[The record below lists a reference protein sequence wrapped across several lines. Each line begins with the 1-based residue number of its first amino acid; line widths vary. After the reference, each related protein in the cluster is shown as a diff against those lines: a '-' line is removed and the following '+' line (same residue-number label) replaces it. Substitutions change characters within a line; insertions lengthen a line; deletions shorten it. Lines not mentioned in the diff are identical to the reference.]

1 MKLLAVDDDPTIL
14 EMLSN
19 CLTARHGFDLVCA
32 VHAEQALALLDDS
45 ETDFDCFLLD
55 IMLPG
60 IDGIALYA
68 KLRSLQKHRQTP
80 ILMITASTTA
90 DLMNRAFEAGATDFI
105 YKPLNGVE
113 LGARIN
119 TAGLLNDSLRR
130 ERVAHH
136 SLAELTDL
144 MKIRPEESFDLGVP
158 DVHDLNGFENR
169 LLRLPEG
176 CYAMNLIAIKLPQVR
191 NIFDTLTPAEFCRQ
205 MVRVAEAS
213 VEALQD
219 QRCILGYAG
228 NGVMVAAIFAR
239 SRIDPL
245 GVQRLVQQNLTQS
258 RQPSDAGGDLAED
271 VAVKSLTNQR
281 LWTARSACGKVRE
294 YVGQNA
300 PREQA
305 ATDDGDSF
313 FSFEI

>member
-1 MKLLAVDDDPTIL
+1 
-14 EMLSN
+14 
-19 CLTARHGFDLVCA
+19 
-32 VHAEQALALLDDS
+32 
-45 ETDFDCFLLD
+45 
-55 IMLPG
+55 
-60 IDGIALYA
+60 
-68 KLRSLQKHRQTP
+68 
-80 ILMITASTTA
+80 
-90 DLMNRAFEAGATDFI
+90 
-105 YKPLNGVE
+105 
-113 LGARIN
+113 
-119 TAGLLNDSLRR
+119 
-130 ERVAHH
+130 
-136 SLAELTDL
+136 
-144 MKIRPEESFDLGVP
+144 
-158 DVHDLNGFENR
+158 
-169 LLRLPEG
+169 
-176 CYAMNLIAIKLPQVR
+176 
-191 NIFDTLTPAEFCRQ
+191 

-305 ATDDGDSF
+305 AADDGDSL